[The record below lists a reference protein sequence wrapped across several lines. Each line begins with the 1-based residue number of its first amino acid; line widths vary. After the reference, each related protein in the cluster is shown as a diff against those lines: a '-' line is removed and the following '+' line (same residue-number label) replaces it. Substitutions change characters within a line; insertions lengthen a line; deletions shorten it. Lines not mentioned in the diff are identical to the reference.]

1 MPPERNKS
9 GVDVVLKISLQHEYS
24 DLNKDV
30 VTQNLLKLF
39 SLANLH
45 QLVEETLW
53 SKSKLNSL
61 LVGLNLMISLW
72 HENSQNWRK
81 FNPTSIT
88 CGWIWRSF
96 NISKKGLSD
105 TQKSLAIISWIST
118 KLQKKLSQR
127 FLWLKTWLPPKEGCL
142 VWSHLQY
149 YLCEVHLTDLTPG
162 EEAQGPWVTTRSFV
176 LSQQRFPIPP
186 GQALG

>member
-1 MPPERNKS
+1 MQKIRELHQNVFLLISMHEKKNQYPLYGCRKKSFSGEMPPERNKS

-24 DLNKDV
+24 DLNRDV

-81 FNPTSIT
+81 FNHTSIT

-105 TQKSLAIISWIST
+105 TQKSWAIISWILT
-118 KLQKKLSQR
+118 KHQKKLSQR
-127 FLWLKTWLPPKEGCL
+127 FLW
-142 VWSHLQY
+142 
-149 YLCEVHLTDLTPG
+149 
-162 EEAQGPWVTTRSFV
+162 
-176 LSQQRFPIPP
+176 
-186 GQALG
+186 